1 MNLRGSG
8 GNARCAGPAARPLR
22 RATIRPTSVPRE
34 APDMVSR
41 LKHLPPLSYLTAF
54 EAAARHESF
63 TTAAEELCV
72 TQSAISRQIRL
83 LEETLGCALFVR
95 SHKAVSLTDGGRKFQ
110 RTVNAA
116 LDLLAAAAYELRVQ
130 ASTSTVTV
138 SADLAIASHWL
149 IPRLPKFRAEHP
161 EIIIHVDAS
170 DEDTRNIREGADL
183 AIQFGDGY
191 WPACN
196 ARFLLE
202 EEIFPVCTPAYLARL
217 APMEHTQDLLRATLI
232 HLETRHWDWMDW
244 ATWFAHHDIA
254 LAEPR
259 QDLYINNY
267 PAVLQAAMGGQ
278 GIAMGWRYLADDMLA
293 TGVLVRP
300 IETSVRTGR
309 GFYLLHPSDTLLSP
323 EARIFCDWIVGQ
335 CAA

>member
-1 MNLRGSG
+1 MSNR
-8 GNARCAGPAARPLR
+8 
-22 RATIRPTSVPRE
+22 T
-34 APDMVSR
+34 
-41 LKHLPPLSYLTAF
+41 KHLPPLSYLAAF

-63 TTAAEELCV
+63 TSAADELCV
-72 TQSAISRQIRL
+72 TQSAVSRQVRL

-95 SHKAVSLTDGGRKFQ
+95 SHKSVALTDAGRKFQ

-116 LDLLAAAAYELRVQ
+116 FGLLSAAAYDLRVQ
-130 ASTSTVTV
+130 AGSSTVTV
-138 SADLAIASHWL
+138 STDLAFASHWL

-170 DEDTRNIREGADL
+170 DEDTKQIRKGADL

-191 WPACN
+191 WQACN

-202 EEIFPVCTPAYLARL
+202 EEIFPVCAPAYLARL
-217 APMEHTQDLLRATLI
+217 GSTTCTEDLLRATLI

-244 ATWFAHHDIA
+244 GTWFGHNDIV
-254 LAEPR
+254 LGEQR

-278 GIAMGWRYLADDMLA
+278 GVAMGWRYLADDMLA
-293 TGVLVRP
+293 SGVLVRP
-300 IETSVRTGR
+300 VETSVRTGR
-309 GFYLLHPSDTLLSP
+309 GFYLLHPSDRMLTP
-323 EARIFCDWIVGQ
+323 EAKVFCDWVVAQ
-335 CAA
+335 CEGGKRDR

>member
-1 MNLRGSG
+1 MINR
-8 GNARCAGPAARPLR
+8 
-22 RATIRPTSVPRE
+22 T
-34 APDMVSR
+34 
-41 LKHLPPLSYLTAF
+41 KHLPPLSYLAAF

-63 TTAAEELCV
+63 TSAADELCV
-72 TQSAISRQIRL
+72 TQSAVSRQIRL

-95 SHKAVSLTDGGRKFQ
+95 SHKAVALTDAGRKFQ

-116 LDLLAAAAYELRVQ
+116 FELLGAAAYDLRVQ
-130 ASTSTVTV
+130 AGSSTVTV
-138 SADLAIASHWL
+138 STDLAFASHWL

-161 EIIIHVDAS
+161 EIVIHVDAS
-170 DEDTRNIREGADL
+170 DEDTKQIRKGADV

-196 ARFLLE
+196 VRFLLE
-202 EEIFPVCTPAYLARL
+202 EEIVPVCAPAYLARL
-217 APMEHTQDLLRATLI
+217 GPMANACDLLGATLI

-244 ATWFAHHDIA
+244 ATWFGHNDIV
-254 LAEPR
+254 LTEQR

-293 TGVLVRP
+293 SGVLVRP

-309 GFYLLHPSDTLLSP
+309 GFYLLHPSDRMLTP
-323 EARIFCDWIVGQ
+323 EARVFCDWIVRQ
-335 CAA
+335 CEG